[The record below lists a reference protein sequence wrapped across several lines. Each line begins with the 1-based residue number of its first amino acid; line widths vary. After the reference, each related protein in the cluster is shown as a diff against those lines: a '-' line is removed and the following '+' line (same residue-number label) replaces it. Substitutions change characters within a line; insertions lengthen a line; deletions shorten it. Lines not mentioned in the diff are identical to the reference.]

1 METLCGNAWCVLRWK
16 VCRRGC
22 SGRLAKLQ
30 DHGVLAEPSVSESIV
45 YAGTWLPYPM
55 KPFELVL
62 SVRWVD
68 LVQAR

>member
-1 METLCGNAWCVLRWK
+1 M
-16 VCRRGC
+16 
-22 SGRLAKLQ
+22 Q
-30 DHGVLAEPSVSESIV
+30 DHGVLAEPSVFESVV

-68 LVQAR
+68 LVQVRTFLSCLQYFTQHCCAGR